1 MQERHRKDAAEVANS
16 LGKSRKELQAY
27 NVKTKLTFHTF
38 CSKQVL
44 LLGSNNVHAE
54 LWMNKQNKIKL
65 PITKTT
71 TKGHCIT
78 QFNAAKWEF

>member
-1 MQERHRKDAAEVANS
+1 MQERYRKNEAEVANS

-27 NVKTKLTFHTF
+27 NVKTKLTLHTF

-54 LWMNKQNKIKL
+54 LWMDKQKL
-65 PITKTT
+65 NYLSLRLPQRATV
-71 TKGHCIT
+71 
-78 QFNAAKWEF
+78 